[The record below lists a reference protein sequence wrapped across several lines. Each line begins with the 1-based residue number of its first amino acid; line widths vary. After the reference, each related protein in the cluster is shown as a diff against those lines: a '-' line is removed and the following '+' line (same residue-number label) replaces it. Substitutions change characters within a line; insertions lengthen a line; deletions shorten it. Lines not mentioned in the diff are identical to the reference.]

1 MLARSH
7 ADVLSVLSTSPDG
20 LTTAEIFKNIVE
32 FIKDSPIVEPDHISK
47 ITYAIRNAGYITT
60 FDRKKKKIHS
70 ITAKGK
76 TALDSYIDEVLGLEL
91 KDNQVT
97 NNVPAKIEAK
107 ALKQAD
113 LSDAFNILDIE
124 PDELK
129 ITIVKSAKDL
139 GLTVLDP
146 QDELHAPFIEIL
158 NLLEAAA
165 SVQLPTITNKFE
177 KINTLEKLGNLLSDD
192 LKTML
197 DSIIPDLNQ
206 LEEIV

>member
-7 ADVLSVLSTSPDG
+7 ADVLSVLSTSPEG

-60 FDRKKKKIHS
+60 FDSKKKKIHS
-70 ITAKGK
+70 ITEKGK

-97 NNVPAKIEAK
+97 NNVPAKIDAK

-129 ITIVKSAKDL
+129 ITILKSAKDL

-146 QDELHAPFIEIL
+146 QDELHAPFIDIL
-158 NLLEAAA
+158 KLLEAAA
-165 SVQLPTITNKFE
+165 SVQSPTITNKFE

-197 DSIIPDLNQ
+197 DAIIPDLNQ
-206 LEEIV
+206 LEETA